1 MVGAERRVTAVVG
14 ATLIDGTGA
23 EPIQDAAV
31 LIVGNAIAE
40 VGPRSSVNMPATA
53 DIVDAAGR
61 YLLPGLI
68 DAHVHVSAP
77 EFITIPPKGDRTA
90 YATAIA
96 IRNLRSAL
104 QAGVTTVR
112 DVCGPRINLAL
123 RSARRNGQLV
133 SPRIYTAGMGICMT
147 GGHGS
152 GFAGAVHEVDG
163 PDAIRCAVR
172 VEYKAGADLIKLLSS
187 HRTDRPEFSFAEIE
201 AGVDEAH
208 RLGLP
213 VAIHAANLVSTDMAA
228 RAGVDVIEHGS
239 FLSKETVDRMAEKG
253 IVLVPTLWVKHDLAT
268 RLAEYKATPERF
280 PWGDAADLEESAIWF
295 GRCVERL
302 PETMHLARERGVT
315 IAAGTDFVLADQPW
329 CLLPEEIE
337 WLVRLGLSP
346 MQAIVAATRGGA
358 AALGLPDR
366 LGTIEPGKWAD
377 LILVDHDPLEDV
389 AALKEVSWVMQDGNV
404 IPQSPEWNRRPIKD
418 PIELQPLRNHGEA

>member
-1 MVGAERRVTAVVG
+1 MARDERRVTAVVG

-23 EPIQDAAV
+23 EPVQDAAV
-31 LIVGNAIAE
+31 LIDGNEIAA
-40 VGPRSSVNMPATA
+40 VGPRSAVGVSPEA
-53 DIVDAAGR
+53 DILDAAGR
-61 YLLPGLI
+61 FLLPGLI

-90 YATAIA
+90 YATTIA

-104 QAGVTTVR
+104 QAGVTTIR

-123 RSARRNGQLV
+123 RSAQHNGRLIA
-133 SPRIYTAGMGICMT
+133 PRIYTAGMGICMT

-152 GFAGAVHEVDG
+152 GFEGSVHEVDG
-163 PDAIRCAVR
+163 ADAVR
-172 VEYKAGADLIKLLSS
+172 HAVRIEHKAGADLIKLLSS

-239 FLSKETVDRMAEKG
+239 FLSEETVDRMAENE

-268 RLAEYKATPERF
+268 RLTEYLATPERF
-280 PWGDAADLEESAIWF
+280 PWGDAVDLQESATWF
-295 GRCVERL
+295 RRCVEQL
-302 PETMHLARERGVT
+302 PETMRLARQRGVT
-315 IAAGTDFVLADQPW
+315 IAAGTDFVLADRPW
-329 CLLPEEIE
+329 CLLPEEAE

-346 MQAIVAATRGGA
+346 MDAIVAATHGGA
-358 AALGLPDR
+358 VALGLPDR
-366 LGTIEPGKWAD
+366 LGTVEPGKWAD
-377 LILVDHDPLEDV
+377 LILVDRDPTEDIT
-389 AALKEVSWVMQDGNV
+389 ALKDVSWVMQDGKV
-404 IPQSPEWNRRPIKD
+404 IPCSPEWDRRPIKD
-418 PIELQPLRNHGEA
+418 PIEI

>member
-1 MVGAERRVTAVVG
+1 MAGDKRGTTAIVGG
-14 ATLIDGTGA
+14 TLIDGTGA
-23 EPIQDAAV
+23 APLRNAAV
-31 LIVGNAIAE
+31 LVEQDRIVAAGA
-40 VGPRSSVNMPATA
+40 RSSVDVPPGAQ
-53 DIVDAAGR
+53 IVEAEGR

-77 EFITIPPKGDRTA
+77 EYTTLPPKGDRTA
-90 YATAIA
+90 YATTIA

-123 RSARRNGQLV
+123 RSARRHGQLV
-133 SPRIYTAGMGICMT
+133 APRIYTAGMGICMT

-152 GFAGAVHEVDG
+152 GFAGAAHEVDG
-163 PDAIRCAVR
+163 VDAVRHAVR
-172 VEYKAGADLIKLLSS
+172 VEHKAGADLIKLLSS
-187 HRTDRPEFSFAEIE
+187 HRTDLPEFSLEEIE

-213 VAIHAANLVSTDMAA
+213 IAIHAANLASTEMAA

-239 FLSKETVDRMAEKG
+239 FLSEDTVERMVEQE

-268 RLAEYKATPERF
+268 RLAEYRKTPERF

-295 GRCVERL
+295 QRCVDRL
-302 PETMHLARERGVT
+302 PETMRLARDRGVT
-315 IAAGTDFVLADQPW
+315 IAAGTDFVLADHPW
-329 CLLPEEIE
+329 CLLPEEVE

-346 MQAIVAATRGGA
+346 MEAIVAATYGGA
-358 AALGLPDR
+358 VALRLADR

-377 LILVDHDPLEDV
+377 LILVDRNPLEDIS
-389 AALKEVSWVMQDGNV
+389 ALKEVSWVMQEGKV
-404 IPQSPEWNRRPIKD
+404 VPRSPEWDRRPIQD
-418 PIELQPLRNHGEA
+418 PIEI

>member
-1 MVGAERRVTAVVG
+1 MTAAKGRSTAIVG

-23 EPIQDAAV
+23 KPLRDAVV
-31 LIVGNAIAE
+31 LIEEDTIAR
-40 VGPRSSVNMPATA
+40 VGPRSAVDLPSETE
-53 DIVDAAGR
+53 IVDAEGR
-61 YLLPGLI
+61 FLLPGLI

-77 EFITIPPKGDRTA
+77 EFTTTPPKGDPTA

-133 SPRIYTAGMGICMT
+133 APRLYTAGMGICMT

-152 GFAGAVHEVDG
+152 GFAGAAHEVDG
-163 PDAIRCAVR
+163 PEAIRHAVR
-172 VEYKAGADLIKLLSS
+172 VEHKAGADLIKLLSS
-187 HRTDRPEFSFAEIE
+187 HRTDHPEFSLEEIE

-213 VAIHAANLVSTDMAA
+213 IAIHAANFVGTEMAA

-239 FLSKETVDRMAEKG
+239 FLSEEAVDLMVAKG
-253 IVLVPTLWVKHDLAT
+253 IVLVPTLWVKHDLAQ
-268 RLAEYKATPERF
+268 RLAEYRKTPEKF
-280 PWGDAADLEESAIWF
+280 PWGDAADLEESASWF
-295 GRCVERL
+295 RRCAERL
-302 PETMHLARERGVT
+302 PETIRLARERGVT
-315 IAAGTDFVLADQPW
+315 IAAGTDFVLSDQPW

-337 WLVRLGLSP
+337 HLVRHGLSP
-346 MQAIVAATRGGA
+346 MEAIGAATHGGA
-358 AALGLPDR
+358 VALGMADR
-366 LGTIEPGKWAD
+366 LGTIDEGKWAD
-377 LILVDHDPLEDV
+377 LLLVDRDPVEDV
-389 AALKEVSWVMQDGNV
+389 CALKSVSWVMQAGKV
-404 IPQSPEWNRRPIKD
+404 IPRSREWDRRPIKA
-418 PIELQPLRNHGEA
+418 PIDL